1 MPSSDYIR
9 TFDSRSMDD
18 VPRVGGKTASL
29 GELYNLLKGAPVSVP
44 AGFAV
49 TAQAYRDALTDAC
62 AWAQLSALM
71 EGFDIADVVGGSM
84 DAFLVDLLLRL
95 NAAADEVARSNEWA
109 REGGAVL
116 LLEF

>member
-71 EGFDIADVVGGSM
+71 EGFDIADVVELARRGEH
-84 DAFLVDLLLRL
+84 ARAIVY
-95 NAAADEVARSNEWA
+95 AAT
-109 REGGAVL
+109 GGARL
-116 LLEF
+116 RAQIA